1 MSKIYVI
8 RKGKHLLGPY
18 NFEELAAV
26 GLETTD
32 VIWYEASKDYH
43 YDISDFEHLMIKKK
57 SSIAIQKL
65 FGRRFIR
72 RRIIFK
78 RNLDRTLNFLQARIT
93 SLL

>member
-18 NFEELAAV
+18 SYEELAAV
-26 GLETTD
+26 GIESTD
-32 VIWYEASKDYH
+32 VIWYEASQEYH
-43 YDISDFEHLMIKKK
+43 FDISDFEQLIIKKK
-57 SSIAIQKL
+57 NKVAIQKL

-78 RNLDRTLNFLQARIT
+78 RSIDRTLNFLQARIT
-93 SLL
+93 SIL